1 VPENNNSQPTT
12 NYRHMNKLNQKSLD
26 QTLNVICEARSDR
39 EILTAMS
46 SAFGHWIINAQDG
59 VCDDPRE
66 AVEIF
71 IQDSIDALAL
81 LVSKGLD
88 LENKEDRARVQEEA
102 NRTKLYW
109 RAAASVV
116 DLYWSSDGRDI
127 HPWDLE
133 ESLEPLHEKGAE
145 LIGEEAWVTSAALIL
160 TDFVFNAAN
169 RFADGGKLTIAGNE
183 YPSGGPQ

>member
-1 VPENNNSQPTT
+1 
-12 NYRHMNKLNQKSLD
+12 MNKLNQKSLD
-26 QTLNVICEARSDR
+26 QTLDVICEARSDR
-39 EILTAMS
+39 EILTAMV
-46 SAFGHWIINAQDG
+46 SAIGQWIINAQDG

-71 IQDSIDALAL
+71 IQDSVDALAL
-81 LVSKGLD
+81 LKSKGLD
-88 LENKEDRARVQEEA
+88 LENIEDRARVLEGA

-109 RAAASVV
+109 RAASSVV
-116 DLYWSSDGRDI
+116 YLYWSSDGRDI
-127 HPWDLE
+127 QPWDLE
-133 ESLEPLHEKGAE
+133 ESLEPLHKKGAE